1 MCGRQ
6 VWSTSESH
14 PVEMADQLRE
24 SFHPITA
31 RPISEYFHLTLK
43 QAAIKFG
50 VCITSFKRICREE
63 GLKRW
68 PHRKV
73 CPSLPTYRTAMAFG
87 RGHHVLGPTGRR
99 RRACFHG
106 TMPTLCAL
114 QYKSIQQKLQ
124 GLQKDLKACPIDSAL
139 RSKLS
144 SKMSIMKR
152 LLSELGS
159 PKRHNSRSSIKKK
172 NDASGGLAL
181 LLDVVDNEMSQ
192 DGCTH
197 SDSDSCTAS
206 TMCSHQ
212 EHEEETPAAAAAR
225 ITGKK
230 AQQEHKLQQSRVKV
244 CDNEWREQHLGV
256 KRVSKGANVA
266 WMQAQVES
274 QAEAQQ
280 SSFCQPRPDLAR
292 RTSLANEACNVAHL
306 LWEQAAFLDHLSMK
320 PTYNDSLCTAD
331 LCDTEFDSALQYV
344 AHDEP
349 SYKVAELVNKQ
360 SEHEIAVQACRLSFL
375 YYNPAAGATCPA
387 LACARQ
393 SSARQKSICSASTL
407 CTLSNWRMALQLR
420 CADHPVPCC
429 VSHVILIRSSAVYS
443 SLVCY

>member
-1 MCGRQ
+1 
-6 VWSTSESH
+6 
-14 PVEMADQLRE
+14 
-24 SFHPITA
+24 
-31 RPISEYFHLTLK
+31 
-43 QAAIKFG
+43 
-50 VCITSFKRICREE
+50 
-63 GLKRW
+63 
-68 PHRKV
+68 
-73 CPSLPTYRTAMAFG
+73 
-87 RGHHVLGPTGRR
+87 
-99 RRACFHG
+99 
-106 TMPTLCAL
+106 MPTLCAL

-206 TMCSHQ
+206 TVCSHQ
-212 EHEEETPAAAAAR
+212 EHEEETPAAAA
-225 ITGKK
+225 GKK

-244 CDNEWREQHLGV
+244 CDNEWRNQHLGV
-256 KRVSKGANVA
+256 KPVSKGANAA

-274 QAEAQQ
+274 QAEAQL

-292 RTSLANEACNVAHL
+292 RTSLANEACNVAQL
-306 LWEQAAFLDHLSMK
+306 LREQAAFLDHLSMK
-320 PTYNDSLCTAD
+320 PSYNDSLCTAD

-375 YYNPAAGATCPA
+375 YYNPAAGASCPA